1 MLLTKNVLISLGK
14 SILVPFELTVA
25 SASATDAAT
34 QMNVLGSGMTTLTI
48 SNPEMNDIMKITNP
62 FEDAG

>member
-14 SILVPFELTVA
+14 SILVPFELTVP